1 MLRRRNVLTPIAPA
15 RPCSRI
21 VFRQWGSRTSAG
33 ELIHHSP
40 VAREAGRTVP
50 VPARFV
56 QVAPD
61 EVRFELGAHEASH
74 ELIIR

>member
-1 MLRRRNVLTPIAPA
+1 
-15 RPCSRI
+15 
-21 VFRQWGSRTSAG
+21 
-33 ELIHHSP
+33 
-40 VAREAGRTVP
+40 